1 MKHLDELRE
10 ALAAGKKLQISAAG
24 NPEAIDVAMTQIK
37 EKYKEYS
44 DRAGTFVMHEWAPED
59 RKQFFKLFIA
69 YYLSYETEIAKNGM
83 PPGD

>member
-1 MKHLDELRE
+1 MDLPNDYKFDNLQF
-10 ALAAGKKLQISAAG
+10 KLLKNDTIQASHQKRG
-24 NPEAIDVAMTQIK
+24 YFF

-44 DRAGTFVMHEWAPED
+44 DKAGTSVMHEWAQED

>member
-1 MKHLDELRE
+1 MKHLDEIRE

-44 DRAGTFVMHEWAPED
+44 DRAGTFVMH
-59 RKQFFKLFIA
+59 
-69 YYLSYETEIAKNGM
+69 
-83 PPGD
+83 

>member
-44 DRAGTFVMHEWAPED
+44 DKAGTFVMHEWAQED

-69 YYLSYETEIAKNGM
+69 YYLSYETEIARNGM